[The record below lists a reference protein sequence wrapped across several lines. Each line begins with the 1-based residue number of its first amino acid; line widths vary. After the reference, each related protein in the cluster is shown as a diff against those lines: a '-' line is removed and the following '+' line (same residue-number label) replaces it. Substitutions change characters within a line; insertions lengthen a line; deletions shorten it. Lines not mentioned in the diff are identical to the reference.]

1 MTINNIEKMTTMT
14 SEGKV
19 QAEKSTYLKIL
30 TEEWRCEEEIQVR
43 IILLYLFFIKLK
55 NYLIKGRYYFAA
67 I

>member
-43 IILLYLFFIKLK
+43 IILYLFFIKLK